1 MMSDGRYGRVNSI
14 LNGQEKMGTEDRIKE
29 RYQGE
34 RGREYHGEKRLIPER
49 AFSWV
54 SNHRLEKIAPHVKPK
69 DVVMEYGV
77 GFGWNIAKLDCQKR
91 MGFDLSKHLAPT
103 LEREGI
109 EFVSDTLA
117 LEDHSVD
124 VMVCHHVL
132 EHVPTPIDVLVEI
145 RRLLTKNGKLLL
157 FVPYDKER
165 RYQRYDPQEP
175 NHHLY
180 AWNVQTL
187 GNLVNDSG
195 YTIVS
200 SGVRRFGYDRFA
212 ANWAQRLGIGESGF
226 RFIRGV
232 VHALK
237 PALEVSIIAIPR

>member
-1 MMSDGRYGRVNSI
+1 
-14 LNGQEKMGTEDRIKE
+14 MGTEDQIKE

-34 RGREYHGEKRLIPER
+34 QGRKYHGKKREIPDQ

-54 SNHRLEKIAPHVKPK
+54 TNLRREKISPQVKPT

-77 GFGWNIAKLDCQKR
+77 GYGWNIAKLACNKR
-91 MGFDLSKHLAPT
+91 LGYDLAEHLAPL

-109 EFVSDTLA
+109 QFITNTSELTDQ
-117 LEDHSVD
+117 SVD

-132 EHVPTPIDVLVEI
+132 EHVPTPIEVLREI
-145 RRLLTKNGKLLL
+145 RRLLKADGKLLL
-157 FVPYDKER
+157 FVPYEKEK
-165 RYQRYDPQEP
+165 RYCNYDPQEP

-187 GNLVNDSG
+187 GNLVNDCG
-195 YTIVS
+195 YKIIS

-212 ANWAQRLGIGESGF
+212 ANLAQRLRFSESGF
-226 RFIRGV
+226 RIIRSAL
-232 VHALK
+232 HTLK
-237 PALEVSIIAIPR
+237 PAYEISIIAIPHHL